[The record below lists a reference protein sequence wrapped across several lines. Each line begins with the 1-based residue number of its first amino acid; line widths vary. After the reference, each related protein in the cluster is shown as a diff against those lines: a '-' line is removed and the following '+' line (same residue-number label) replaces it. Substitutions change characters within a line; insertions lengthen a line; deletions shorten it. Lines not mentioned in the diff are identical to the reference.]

1 MNEHTMSLLH
11 LNENK
16 SYYDLLYRVVN
27 DYHFIL
33 EHE

>member
-16 SYYDLLYRVVN
+16 CYYDLLYRVVN
-27 DYHFIL
+27 DYHFTL